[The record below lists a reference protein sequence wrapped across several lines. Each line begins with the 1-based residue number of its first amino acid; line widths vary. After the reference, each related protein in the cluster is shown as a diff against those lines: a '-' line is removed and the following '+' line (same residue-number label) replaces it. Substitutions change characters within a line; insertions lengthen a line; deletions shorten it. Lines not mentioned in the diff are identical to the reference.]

1 MQMTDKKKI
10 VWITGTSSGI
20 GKSLA
25 EIFSSNGVLV
35 AGTARRK
42 ELLSDIQ
49 RNLGELFIPIQMDIT
64 NKAKV
69 TEVYSAL
76 SAEYEIDALIN
87 NAGITS
93 FRNAIEDSVETME
106 NIIQTNLLGSIYTI
120 KSVLPDMID
129 RKRGTIINILSVVTQ
144 KIFTGSSAYSASKSG
159 LLAFTQVLREELRDK
174 NIRVINISPGPT
186 ATEIWNEK
194 VLAKHSERMMSSVAI
209 AKLIYRLYEEKSNL
223 VAEEVVLRP
232 ITGEL

>member
-1 MQMTDKKKI
+1 MTDKKKI
-10 VWITGTSSGI
+10 VWITGASSGI

-25 EIFSSNGVLV
+25 EIFSSNGTLV

-49 RNLGELFIPIQMDIT
+49 KNLGELFIPIQMDIT

-174 NIRVINISPGPT
+174 NIRVINVSPGPT

-223 VAEEVVLRP
+223 VTEEVVLRP
-232 ITGEL
+232 VTGEL

>member
-1 MQMTDKKKI
+1 MTDKKKI

>member
-1 MQMTDKKKI
+1 MTDKKKI

-209 AKLIYRLYEEKSNL
+209 AKLIYRLYEEKSIL

>member
-1 MQMTDKKKI
+1 MTDKKKI
-10 VWITGTSSGI
+10 VWITGASSGI

-25 EIFSSNGVLV
+25 EIFSSNGALV

-49 RNLGELFIPIQMDIT
+49 KNLGELFIPIQMDIT

-129 RKRGTIINILSVVTQ
+129 RKRGSIINILSVVTQ

-223 VAEEVVLRP
+223 VTEEVVLRP
-232 ITGEL
+232 VTGEL

>member
-1 MQMTDKKKI
+1 MTDKKKI
-10 VWITGTSSGI
+10 VWITGASSGI

-25 EIFSSNGVLV
+25 EIFSSNGALV

-49 RNLGELFIPIQMDIT
+49 KNLGELFIPIQMDIT

-76 SAEYEIDALIN
+76 SAEYEVDALIN

-129 RKRGTIINILSVVTQ
+129 KKRGTIINILSVVTQ

-174 NIRVINISPGPT
+174 NIRVINVSPGPT

-194 VLAKHSERMMSSVAI
+194 VLAKHSERMMSADAI

-223 VAEEVVLRP
+223 VTEEVVLRP
-232 ITGEL
+232 VTGEL